1 MSTDRE
7 ILLVYDNECPACN
20 FYCELARIDQSIGKL
35 TLVDARERSDAMD
48 KITAAGLD
56 IDQGMVLILDDEIY
70 YGAAAIQMLTLLST
84 RSGVFNRLAY
94 HVFRSRSVANF
105 LYPLF
110 RSCRNLLLKLLRK
123 SKINNLN
130 LQNNKNF

>member
-1 MSTDRE
+1 MDKS
-7 ILLVYDNECPACN
+7 V
-20 FYCELARIDQSIGKL
+20 GKL
-35 TLVDARERSDAMD
+35 TLVNARERSDAMD

-70 YGAAAIQMLTLLST
+70 YGAEAIQMLSLSST
-84 RSGVFNRLAY
+84 RIGVFNRLAY
-94 HVFRSRSVANF
+94 HVFRSRKVAKI
-105 LYPLF
+105 LYPLL
-110 RSCRNLLLKLLRK
+110 RTCRNLLLKLLRK